1 MEEFNSYVQ
10 KTASLGE
17 KEELIEFL
25 FDVEDQ
31 VETVL
36 ESELINLLISL
47 VKMDKISPEAY
58 DSVYDGFDAIME
70 FETDD
75 LNYDYDNEVEVDDE
89 EPVEEAQRALY
100 KRAGYIRCP
109 DGKVRKRGKCGKPL
123 DRARSRKMIR
133 ARKKFKRSFA
143 KGTRKARKTKKRMGF
158 IK

>member
-1 MEEFNSYVQ
+1 MEEYNSYVQ

-70 FETDD
+70 FETDE
-75 LNYDYDNEVEVDDE
+75 LNYDYENEVEVDDDF
-89 EPVEEAQRALY
+89 VDEAQRALY

-109 DGKVRKRGKCGKPL
+109 NGQVRKRGKCGKPL

-143 KGTRKARKTKKRMGF
+143 KGARKAKRTKRKLGF